1 MLDLS
6 DYARKDDLNYFKGK
20 DYIQQNYLLFE
31 LEYNYFKTF
40 VDNNFTFVSSWESK
54 GLSNEEIISTKI
66 TDTDL
71 SPKLFYDNEGIHLG
85 FGGGDYLKQDKAV
98 YNHGSKINIFVVYKL
113 NLSSSSDITLD
124 NFLFGAVTLTKNIA
138 GADKYKYS
146 RYSIGFNS
154 LLQVIHTKILVKM

>member
-20 DYIQQNYLLFE
+20 EYIQQNYLLFE

-71 SPKLFYDNEGIHLG
+71 SPKLFYDN
-85 FGGGDYLKQDKAV
+85 
-98 YNHGSKINIFVVYKL
+98 
-113 NLSSSSDITLD
+113 
-124 NFLFGAVTLTKNIA
+124 
-138 GADKYKYS
+138 
-146 RYSIGFNS
+146 
-154 LLQVIHTKILVKM
+154 